1 MLEHRSTFTH
11 PVSVVGLVIL
21 AVLLSML
28 TVPAGSA
35 EDVPSAPGR
44 IQGELP
50 FKNPPWTGDFDGMV
64 QRRHVRALVVYSKTL
79 YVVDR
84 GKQYGAAYEIL
95 KAFENHINT
104 QAKTKRLKMH
114 VVFVP
119 TSRDDLIPALLEGR
133 GDIAAAALT
142 ITPER
147 RKQVD
152 FSAPLVHGINEIAVT
167 GLQSPAIA
175 TLADLAG
182 QEVFVR
188 RSSSYW
194 EHLERL
200 NERFAAEGKPAVQ
213 LRPVPEELE
222 DEDLLEMVNAG
233 LLGIVIVDDYAAKLW
248 ANVYQDLR
256 LHPEIA
262 VHSGGEFAWMM
273 RPGSPQ
279 LKSTIDAFVKTHAQ
293 GTAFG
298 NTIIKRYA
306 QNPKFVKQATAPE
319 EIKKF
324 QNTVALFRQYSD
336 RYTMDYLLMMAQGYQ
351 ESRLDHNAKSAVG
364 AIGVMQIMPA
374 TGKELQV
381 GDITR
386 LEPNIHGGVKYIRFI
401 VDQYFEKEPMDPLN
415 KGLFAFAAYN
425 AGPGRIQ
432 QLRREAARR
441 GLDPNKWFNNVEA
454 VAAEKIGTETVT
466 YVSNIYK
473 YYIAYKLVT
482 EQEEERRKARDTLQK
497 EQG

>member
-1 MLEHRSTFTH
+1 
-11 PVSVVGLVIL
+11 VVALLPTLVI
-21 AVLLSML
+21 
-28 TVPAGSA
+28 PARSA
-35 EDVPSAPGR
+35 EDPPSAPGR
-44 IQGELP
+44 IQGELS

-64 QRRHVRALVVYSKTL
+64 QRRYVRVLVVYSKTL
-79 YVVDR
+79 YVVDQ
-84 GKQYGAAYEIL
+84 GKQYGAAYEML

-104 QAKTKRLKMH
+104 QAKTKRLKLH
-114 VVFVP
+114 VVFIP

-152 FSAPLVHGINEIAVT
+152 FSAPMVRGIDEIAVT
-167 GLQSPAIA
+167 GPQSPAIA

-194 EHLERL
+194 EHLEQL

-213 LRPVPEELE
+213 LRPAPEEFE

-248 ANVYQDLR
+248 ANVYKELR

-262 VHSGGEFAWMM
+262 VHSGGEFAWMI

-279 LKSTIDAFVKTHAQ
+279 LKATIDAFVKTHGQ
-293 GTAFG
+293 GTTFG
-298 NTIIKRYA
+298 NTIIKRYV

-324 QNTVALFRQYSD
+324 QNTVALFRKYSD
-336 RYTMDYLLMMAQGYQ
+336 RYSMDYLLMMSQGYQ

-381 GDITR
+381 GDITQ
-386 LEPNIHGGVKYIRFI
+386 LEANIHGGVKYIRFM
-401 VDQYFEKEPMDPLN
+401 VNQYFEKEPMDPLN

-425 AGPGRIQ
+425 AGPGRIR
-432 QLRREAARR
+432 QLRSEAARR
-441 GLDPNKWFNNVEA
+441 GLDPNKWFNNVET
-454 VAAEKIGTETVT
+454 VAAEKIGSETVT

-482 EQEEERRKARDTLQK
+482 EQEEERRKAREALQK
-497 EQG
+497 GKG